1 MSSIRDLLEEA
12 LSKKTC
18 MKHPVAVVIETVNFE
33 YVLGWNGAPSKGEL
47 HKKCLREGYASG
59 EGMELCPSVHAEIR
73 AITYAAKHGINLDG
87 STIYMSEWFPCDNCA
102 RAVIKAGVKRMI
114 TPDEVYSNPDT
125 YELIPRLRNQSY
137 NFELAEKLIRESGL
151 ELIIDPSIK
160 P

>member
-1 MSSIRDLLEEA
+1 MPLIKDLLKKA

-18 MKHPVAVVIETVNFE
+18 MKHSVAVVIETVNFE
-33 YVLGWNGAPSKGEL
+33 YVFGWNGAPSKGKL

-59 EGMELCPSVHAEIR
+59 EGMHLCPSVHAEIR
-73 AITYAAKHGINLDG
+73 AITYAAKHGIKLDG

-102 RAVIKAGVKRMI
+102 KAVIEAGVKRMI